1 MQCLKLKEVSVH
13 NLLRFYTA
21 YERHLSL
28 TPLEPAPYAVIVVM
42 SASVV
47 CLFLQS
53 WVGLDPSSSAEP
65 LRRVSL
71 VDPEPCYK
79 PASTF
84 SWLGVP
90 GCLS

>member
-13 NLLRFYTA
+13 NLRFYTA

-28 TPLEPAPYAVIVVM
+28 TRLEPSPYTVIAVI

-53 WVGLDPSSSAEP
+53 QVGLDRSSSAEP

-79 PASTF
+79 CASTF
-84 SWLGVP
+84 S
-90 GCLS
+90 

>member
-28 TPLEPAPYAVIVVM
+28 TQLEPAPYAVIVVM

-53 WVGLDPSSSAEP
+53 
-65 LRRVSL
+65 
-71 VDPEPCYK
+71 
-79 PASTF
+79 
-84 SWLGVP
+84 
-90 GCLS
+90 

>member
-28 TPLEPAPYAVIVVM
+28 TQLEPAPYAVIVVM

-53 WVGLDPSSSAEP
+53 RVGLDTSSSAEP

-79 PASTF
+79 PAAPS
-84 SWLGVP
+84 P
-90 GCLS
+90 GWAYLVA